1 MNEAAFRRLVRSI
14 LIEAI
19 AGQQTAHST
28 QPAQM
33 DPQYIAD
40 LDAVSDG
47 LQACLKALEQAH
59 QKAPDPVAKVVV
71 AGVHSDLFNAAAQ
84 ARGFLK
90 KLKAGRPQG

>member
-1 MNEAAFRRLVRSI
+1 MKEQALRLFVRSI
-14 LIEAI
+14 LIEAVT
-19 AGQQTAHST
+19 QQAT
-28 QPAQM
+28 PAPL

-47 LQACLKALEQAH
+47 LQTCLKALEQAH

-84 ARGFLK
+84 ARGFIK
-90 KLKAGRPQG
+90 KLKAGKPQG